1 MPHPTCRTWRLP
13 VALILLAGAALA
25 GCGGAGSLDGV
36 NTSVS
41 NGGGCA
47 SPCARSQLSDARAA
61 R

>member
-1 MPHPTCRTWRLP
+1 MPHPTRGTWRLSL
-13 VALILLAGAALA
+13 VVTVLAGAALA
-25 GCGGAGSLDGV
+25 GCGGARSVDAV

-47 SPCARSQLSDARAA
+47 SPCARSQLSDARAV